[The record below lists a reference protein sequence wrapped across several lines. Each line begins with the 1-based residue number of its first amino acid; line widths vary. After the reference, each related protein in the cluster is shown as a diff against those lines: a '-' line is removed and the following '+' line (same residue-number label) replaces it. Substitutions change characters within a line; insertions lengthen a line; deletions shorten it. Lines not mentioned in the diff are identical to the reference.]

1 MLRDKF
7 AQVKRLH
14 TGYARPVASLA
25 PSACCDAC
33 GLPLVAM
40 ADGTAAMA
48 GGSGVGGGAGGKARV
63 GGGDDGGDMMGA
75 AGVPGGM
82 LASGAVAVFACGHAY
97 HQLKCLRSQETA
109 CPRCEQ
115 KAVEDADDDG
125 SGSAGAAATGAAGS
139 SRRTLR
145 AGSTRSG
152 GAGGMGAT
160 GVSARDRSRTLT
172 MGARSGRRSL
182 MGGGGGA
189 FDSSQGAAAGDD
201 HDDMEGAARVNAML
215 ERVGQQ
221 MATATVGGGSG
232 AGGGDDADADGDDDP
247 HMTRLVAM
255 RESRRTTRP
264 LAEMFTDLS
273 TAPST
278 MQVRDIGLRTA
289 PARRPD
295 RPLRRLQPALRD
307 NSQLLHA
314 IASGTIDGSLDSGLF

>member
-33 GLPLVAM
+33 GLPLVAI
-40 ADGTAAMA
+40 ADGAASMA
-48 GGSGVGGGAGGKARV
+48 GGVGGGGGAGGKARV
-63 GGGDDGGDMMGA
+63 GGGEDGTGDMMGA
-75 AGVPGGM
+75 AVPGGV

-125 SGSAGAAATGAAGS
+125 SGSAGAATSGAAGS

-145 AGSTRSG
+145 SGSARG
-152 GAGGMGAT
+152 GPGGVGAGGG
-160 GVSARDRSRTLT
+160 SARDRSRTLT

-182 MGGGGGA
+182 MGGGGGGA

-221 MATATVGGGSG
+221 MATSTVGGGSG
-232 AGGGDDADADGDDDP
+232 GGGGDDADADGADDP

-307 NSQLLHA
+307 NSQLLHP
-314 IASGTIDGSLDSGLF
+314 IATGTIDGSLDSGLF